1 MGLLAKA
8 LSKRVTQKKPAI
20 QREVRLCVLG
30 LDNAGKTTILK
41 SIANEEIQSVM
52 PTQGFNVKT
61 LSVGNFKFNVWD
73 LGGQKAIR
81 QHWKNYYDKLD
92 CLIYVIDSSDRI
104 RLNECAEELQSL
116 LEEDKLAGVP
126 LLIYA
131 NK

>member
-1 MGLLAKA
+1 M
-8 LSKRVTQKKPAI
+8 
-20 QREVRLCVLG
+20 
-30 LDNAGKTTILK
+30 
-41 SIANEEIQSVM
+41 
-52 PTQGFNVKT
+52 
-61 LSVGNFKFNVWD
+61 WD